1 MRRMGT
7 TDNHTLIA
15 AARAGDIQTVQ
26 ELLPVTP
33 AREKNKAL
41 VEAAKNGHAT
51 CVKALLSMCK
61 NERENQR
68 ALLHAFRNDHAQ
80 CVKLLLPY
88 YAGLEKDHMLLMTA
102 ASAGR
107 FDMVRILAQVSPQP
121 PINDALI
128 AAAIGGHYECAEE
141 LLDKASST
149 AKSDALARAALNGY
163 VQLVELLIPVS
174 DPKSNDSKALK
185 HAVMGK
191 HPQCI
196 ELLLEVSDTQKVLAY
211 FKQVFHHNPDNW
223 MFFADIVQRWSQRTM
238 LTAVIAKRG
247 NEKSSRST
255 KKM

>member
-1 MRRMGT
+1 MGT
-7 TDNHTLIA
+7 TDHHTLIA
-15 AARAGDIQTVQ
+15 AARAGDAQKVQ
-26 ELLPVTP
+26 ELLPVTH

-41 VEAAKNGHAT
+41 VEAAKNGHTT
-51 CVKALLSMCK
+51 CVRALLSMCK

-88 YAGLEKDHMLLMTA
+88 YAGVEKDHMLLMTA

-107 FDMVRILAQVSPQP
+107 VDMVRILAQVSQQR

-141 LLDKASST
+141 LVAKASCS
-149 AKSDALARAALNGY
+149 AKSEALGRAALEGHL
-163 VQLVELLIPVS
+163 QLVELLIPVS

-191 HPQCI
+191 HHQCI
-196 ELLLEVSDTQKVLAY
+196 EALLDVSNTQKVLAY

-223 MFFADIVQRWSQRTM
+223 MFFAEMVESWSQRAT
-238 LTAVIAKRG
+238 LTAVTQGSGDKQNAPL
-247 NEKSSRST
+247 RSA